1 MTHKYYEEDYDMN
14 HESRLNYFDQWFK
27 SNAQILAKEKGIPL
41 SSYLS
46 QITNITSFKAILKEV
61 FSLDA
66 SLSNYVEGMSQRSF
80 RLFYERSVI
89 QEIVEANKE
98 EDEEFFEE
106 LKEET
111 PVSVEQIAKE
121 TAIFFKGE
129 FKEKE
134 TGKTVKVI
142 AKEDSVVVRGKEQ
155 VRYRDSRG
163 RFVKKS

>member
-1 MTHKYYEEDYDMN
+1 MTHKYYEEDFDMN
-14 HESRLNYFDQWFK
+14 HEQRLNYFDNWFK
-27 SNAQILAKEKGIPL
+27 SNAQTLAKEKGMTL

-46 QITNITSFKAILKEV
+46 QIKNITSFKAILKEV

-134 TGKTVKVI
+134 TGKVVKVI
-142 AKEDSVVVRGKEQ
+142 AKEDSVVVRGKAQ
-155 VRYRDSRG
+155 VRYRDSKG

>member
-1 MTHKYYEEDYDMN
+1 MN
-14 HESRLNYFDQWFK
+14 NEQRLTYFDEWFK
-27 SNAQILAKEKGIPL
+27 SNAQTLAKEKGMTL
-41 SSYLS
+41 SSYLA

-66 SLSNYVEGMSQRSF
+66 SLSNYVEGMSPRSF
-80 RLFYERSVI
+80 RLFYNRSVI

-106 LKEET
+106 LKQDI
-111 PVSVEQIAKE
+111 PVSVEQIQKE
-121 TAIFFKGE
+121 VVEFFKGE

-142 AKEDSVVVRGKEQ
+142 AKEDKVIVRGKEQ
-155 VRYRDSRG
+155 VRYRDAKG

>member
-1 MTHKYYEEDYDMN
+1 MHKYYEEDYDMD
-14 HESRLNYFDQWFK
+14 HESRLKYFDHWFT

-41 SSYLS
+41 SSYLA
-46 QITNITSFKAILKEV
+46 QMKNFTSFKAILKEV

-66 SLSNYVEGMSQRSF
+66 SLSNYVEGMSHRSF

-89 QEIVEANKE
+89 QDIVEANKE

-106 LKEET
+106 LKEEI
-111 PVSVEQIAKE
+111 PVSIEQIGKE
-121 TAIFFKGE
+121 TVVFFKGV

-134 TGKTVKVI
+134 TGKTIRVI
-142 AKEDSVVVRGKEQ
+142 AKEDSVVVRGKAQ

-163 RFVKKS
+163 RFVRKV

>member
-1 MTHKYYEEDYDMN
+1 MTHLYYEQDSDMN
-14 HESRLNYFDQWFK
+14 NEARLKYFDQLFK
-27 SNAQILAKEKGIPL
+27 SYAQALAKEKGITV

-46 QITNITSFKAILKEV
+46 QITNITSFKAVLQEV

-66 SLSNYVEGMSQRSF
+66 SLSNYVSGFSQRSF
-80 RLFYERSVI
+80 RLFYDRPII
-89 QEIVEANKE
+89 QEIVKANKK

-106 LKEET
+106 IQKEI

-134 TGKTVKVI
+134 TGKIIKVI
-142 AKEDSVVVRGKEQ
+142 AKEDSVVVRGKAQ
-155 VRYRDSRG
+155 VRYRDSHG
-163 RFVKKS
+163 KFVRKV

>member
-1 MTHKYYEEDYDMN
+1 MTHKYYEEDTDMN
-14 HESRLNYFDQWFK
+14 NQQRLSYFDNWFR
-27 SNAQILAKEKGIPL
+27 SNAQILAKEKGMTI

-80 RLFYERSVI
+80 RLFYDRPVI

-98 EDEEFFEE
+98 KDEEFFEE

-155 VRYRDSRG
+155 VRYRDAKG

>member
-1 MTHKYYEEDYDMN
+1 MTHKYYEEDYDMK
-14 HESRLNYFDQWFK
+14 HESRLNYFDQWFT
-27 SNAQILAKEKGIPL
+27 SNAQFLAKEKGMTL
-41 SSYLS
+41 SSYLA
-46 QITNITSFKAILKEV
+46 QIKNITSFKAVLKEV

-66 SLSNYVEGMSQRSF
+66 SLSNYVEGMSARSF
-80 RLFYERSVI
+80 RLFYDRTVI

-106 LKEET
+106 LKEEI

-142 AKEDSVVVRGKEQ
+142 AKEDSVVVRGKDQ
-155 VRYRDSRG
+155 VRYRDAKG